1 VLQGVGLAALSAG
14 IAVPAGCDS
23 PTSLPEDY
31 TIMDLSFRTVER
43 FRPFELVAPGFVQVE
58 DSGELQ
64 LDAVRRT
71 REVPTAPFVAV
82 ELTVAAIDDGGVAAG
97 LYTEGG
103 DHVVATYD
111 PRRRRAGIE
120 VRSAGRTSVVTS
132 RKVRLE
138 ASFRFAF
145 VLCENQVTVLAD
157 SGDGWQPLCT
167 DRDRVA
173 ALVDLRRPGS
183 LSQHTFGYGP
193 RRAPGRV
200 RVSDVRAGCFG
211 MAGLRDLHLVQHPD
225 GRPYQ
230 RDGLTYLTATCAGL
244 GFFQQA
250 HCGVFTVDLE
260 QPGRLEQV
268 AQLFSSRDD
277 LVLGDHAGQ
286 VIVDEEA
293 GTYVVAN
300 SSWGDFDFDGVHIRH
315 ATTTDDVLHGVHV
328 LETEPLDLPT
338 DMSSWDPSLTRIDDR
353 WHIAFVE
360 SPSQDPFD
368 FHPALAIG
376 PDGADH
382 ATGLELV
389 GADDSHQ
396 ECEGPILQEVE
407 GEWWL
412 LASDGVGRQY
422 PVYDLSMKQ
431 RGSLDAPYGSN
442 IPHPQLVPRP
452 DGSWLMITFEGTQYA
467 ERLLGYGTHGDV
479 LVMASQ
485 SDSEGS

>member
-1 VLQGVGLAALSAG
+1 MLRGVGLAALSAG
-14 IAVPAGCDS
+14 VVLPTGCDS
-23 PTSLPEDY
+23 STTLPEDY
-31 TIMDLSFRTVER
+31 TVMDLSFRTVER
-43 FRPFELVAPGFVQVE
+43 FRPFELVAPAFVQVE
-58 DSGELQ
+58 DGTEVA
-64 LDAVRRT
+64 LDALRRT
-71 REVPTAPFVAV
+71 TETPPAPFAAV
-82 ELTVAAIDDGGVAAG
+82 ELTVAGVDGGGIAAG
-97 LYTEGG
+97 LYTGDG
-103 DHVVATYD
+103 DHVVTTYD
-111 PRRRRAGIE
+111 PRGRRVSIE
-120 VRSAGRTSVVTS
+120 VRSEGRTTVVT
-132 RKVRLE
+132 RKKVRLD
-138 ASFRFAF
+138 APFRFAF
-145 VLCENQVTVLAD
+145 VLCENQVTALAD
-157 SGDGWQPLCT
+157 TGDGWQALCT

-173 ALVDLRRPGS
+173 AVVDLRRPGT
-183 LSQHTFGYGP
+183 LSEHAFGYGP
-193 RRAPGRV
+193 RRAGEQV
-200 RVSDVRAGCFG
+200 RVSDVRAGTFG
-211 MAGLRDLHLVQHPD
+211 MAGLRDLHLVQHSD

-250 HCGVFTVDLE
+250 HWGVFTVDLE
-260 QPGRLEQV
+260 QPGRLDQV
-268 AQLFSSRDD
+268 GQLFSSRDD

-300 SSWGDFDFDGVHIRH
+300 SSWGDFDFDGVHVRH
-315 ATTTDDVLHGVHV
+315 ATTTDDVLRGVHV

-338 DMSSWDPSLTRIDDR
+338 DVSSWDPSLTRIDDR

-389 GADDSHQ
+389 GADDSQ
-396 ECEGPILQEVE
+396 RECEGPILQEVE

-412 LASDGVGRQY
+412 LASDGAGRQY

-467 ERLLGYGTHGDV
+467 EPLLGYGTHGDV
-479 LVMASQ
+479 LMMASQ
-485 SDSEGS
+485 SD